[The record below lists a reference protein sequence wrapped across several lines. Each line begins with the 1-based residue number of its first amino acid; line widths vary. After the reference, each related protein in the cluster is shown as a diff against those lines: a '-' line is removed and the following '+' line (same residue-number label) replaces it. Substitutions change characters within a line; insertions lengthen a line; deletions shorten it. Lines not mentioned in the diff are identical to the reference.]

1 MSSFLFIV
9 IFLLAIVAVLA
20 NIMLIWYIR
29 HVMNRS
35 SLMRDV
41 TSNMLNDLKDFLEH
55 LDQVHELPL
64 FYGDETIKDLLQHSR
79 KLVEDIGDYRNG
91 FIFGNEGE
99 EFDNERE
106 EGSSEEEE

>member
-1 MSSFLFIV
+1 
-9 IFLLAIVAVLA
+9 
-20 NIMLIWYIR
+20 
-29 HVMNRS
+29 
-35 SLMRDV
+35 MRDV
-41 TSNMLNDLKDFLEH
+41 TDNMLNDLKDFLEH
-55 LDQVHELPL
+55 IDQVHELPI

-91 FIFGNEGE
+91 FIFGDEGE